1 MVQRSAASAVNLSLA
16 RLLPAAPSR
25 LLLLAGQIDTRGDE
39 LEALGYQVSR
49 HPFTPTHEFA
59 QYPSDTR
66 QGVYQVSLELPDAV
80 PASFGAAVVLDFS
93 AHVHP
98 LALWDQLAHWL
109 EDGALVVLVGP
120 WDEAPPTR
128 VRNWQAYVAAIGA
141 RCGFTAVELAQ
152 DSITCG
158 PGAFARAFR
167 KTATPRWT
175 LRHMRPG
182 DFAEIAV
189 LFQEVFGHPLSR
201 ELWDWKYANG
211 HGNAVLASREGALI
225 AHYGGMYREILLC
238 GKPEWAYG
246 GTDVMVHPRE
256 RGVMTRQGPF
266 QLISATTAEMYGPV
280 AFGFPTERH
289 MVLAEKMGLY
299 TKAER
304 MVEMRWQPAAPGF
317 RMRSRLRALTR
328 GNAADQ
334 SMVDHLWGAMADDLR
349 DGVVGVRDWTY
360 LERRFWGHPHNHYE
374 VLAVTSRLTGK
385 ALGVMVLRRLETTCE
400 LLDVIAPLAN
410 VAVIVDQAR
419 RMTALWGLTYL
430 YCWTTTN
437 HAPLFVACGG
447 KEETLN
453 VFVPTSCWTDDPR
466 VNMLKDRWW
475 LTSGDTDFR

>member
-1 MVQRSAASAVNLSLA
+1 MWTRI
-16 RLLPAAPSR
+16 LPPAPSR
-25 LLLLAGQIDTRGDE
+25 LLLLGATTGTLVAE
-39 LEALGYQVSR
+39 LEALGYQVGCHALSPAQEYAQ
-49 HPFTPTHEFA
+49 HPTI
-59 QYPSDTR
+59 TR
-66 QGVYQVSLELPDAV
+66 QGVYQVSLVLPDAL
-80 PASFGAAVVLDFS
+80 PQSFGAAVVLNFS
-93 AHVHP
+93 WQVHP
-98 LALWDQLAHWL
+98 LALWDQLAQWL
-109 EDGALVVLVGP
+109 EVGALVVLVGP
-120 WDEAPPTR
+120 WDEALPSR

-158 PGAFARAFR
+158 PGTSARAFR
-167 KTATPRWT
+167 KTATPRWK
-175 LRHMRPG
+175 LRHMRHE

-189 LFQEVFGHPLSR
+189 LFQEVFGQPLSR

-211 HGNAVLASREGALI
+211 HGNAVLASRDGTLI

-246 GTDVMVHPRE
+246 GTDVMVHPKE

-304 MVEMRWQPAAPGF
+304 MVEMRWAPAASGF
-317 RMRSRLRALTR
+317 RVRSRVRALIR
-328 GNAADQ
+328 GNVADQ
-334 SMVDHLWGAMADDLR
+334 AMTDHLWGVMAHDLR
-349 DGVVGVRDWTY
+349 DGVVGMRDWTY

-374 VLAVTSRLTGK
+374 VLGVTSRLTGK
-385 ALGVMVLRRLETTCE
+385 PLGVMVLRRLETTCE

-410 VAVIVDQAR
+410 MALIVDQAR

-447 KEETLN
+447 KEEALN

-466 VNMLKDRWW
+466 VNMLKDKWW